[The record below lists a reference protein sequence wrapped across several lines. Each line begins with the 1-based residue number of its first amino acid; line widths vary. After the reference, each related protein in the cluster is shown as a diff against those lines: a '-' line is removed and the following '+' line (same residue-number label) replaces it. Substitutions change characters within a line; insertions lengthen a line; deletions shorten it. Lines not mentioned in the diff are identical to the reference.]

1 MAKNKPKHRP
11 AAPRTAS
18 LKQHHPPPGTMP
30 GTLLAI
36 PDARGSRFSILQYSE
51 KACAENRE
59 ASLDEVISCLGAYP
73 ITWINVE
80 GLGNLAAIQ
89 QIGKAFHL
97 HPLALEDVVSQHQ
110 RPKLEAY
117 QELLFIVARMPHPQ
131 ALSATEQVSFFLG
144 PNFLITFQEGLPGDC
159 FETVR
164 QRIRQDGGPIRQG
177 SAAFLLYQLLDTIVD
192 QFFPQLEFHAD
203 LIQMIEDRIISER
216 GASAN
221 SELYAIR
228 RQLLLMHGTLRPLR
242 DVVSGLMRGPQSLF
256 DENTRWYLRDVYD
269 HTSQLIDLLETYKDL
284 CTQLMEMAAAAAN
297 ARMNETMRFL
307 TVMSAIFIPLTFV
320 VGIYGMNFKTDVSVL
335 NMPELGWAYGYPF
348 SLLLMATIASG
359 QLLFF
364 RHKGW
369 LGMPSAEKRKR

>member
-1 MAKNKPKHRP
+1 M
-11 AAPRTAS
+11 
-18 LKQHHPPPGTMP
+18 
-30 GTLLAI
+30 
-36 PDARGSRFSILQYSE
+36 
-51 KACAENRE
+51 
-59 ASLDEVISCLGAYP
+59 
-73 ITWINVE
+73 
-80 GLGNLAAIQ
+80 
-89 QIGKAFHL
+89 
-97 HPLALEDVVSQHQ
+97 VSQHQ

-221 SELYAIR
+221 TELYAIR

-348 SLLLMATIASG
+348 SLLLMAAIASG